1 MQEILFL
8 IVLIVLNVY
17 EKVNFF
23 KHYLLFVD
31 IEYSQKTFWG
41 WWR

>member
-8 IVLIVLNVY
+8 IVFVLNVY

-23 KHYLLFVD
+23 EHYLLFVD